1 MLNICS
7 GFIQNMTA
15 LIGDTAF
22 QKAIWMPDGSDLF
35 GKDVSYW
42 GSALVSL
49 RESKSIM
56 DVLRISFDQ
65 LEDTHKEIFLD
76 IACFLYDHDVIYV
89 KEILDFRGFNPEYGN
104 RNWFIS
110 IRCRYW

>member
-35 GKDVSYW
+35 TSIILLFLYCMVQSF
-42 GSALVSL
+42 SSFFLC
-49 RESKSIM
+49 SKCCIPEI
-56 DVLRISFDQ
+56 LSFD
-65 LEDTHKEIFLD
+65 TSG
-76 IACFLYDHDVIYV
+76 C
-89 KEILDFRGFNPEYGN
+89 
-104 RNWFIS
+104 
-110 IRCRYW
+110 